1 MIDKCEAALRKNM
14 RLFFHRC
21 RNFPLFEQLRK
32 KGEIGMAYTIKTAD
46 GRERPRGAGEA
57 VHCGVSQKA
66 A

>member
-1 MIDKCEAALRKNM
+1 M